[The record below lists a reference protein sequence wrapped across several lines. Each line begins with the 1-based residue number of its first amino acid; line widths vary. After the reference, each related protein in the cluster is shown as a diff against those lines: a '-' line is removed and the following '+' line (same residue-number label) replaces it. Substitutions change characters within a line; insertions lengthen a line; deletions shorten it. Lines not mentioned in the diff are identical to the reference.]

1 MYCQMVTKE
10 KAWKTGKVKIL
21 ARIIAIIVL
30 ELVLVAG
37 IVVVFDPFYQYHAPW
52 FGLKAV
58 LNDRDNQMPGT
69 IRNFDYDSVLIGSS
83 VAENFDSSFLDAEY
97 GINTLKIIR
106 ASGSMADLNYYL
118 ELAHEKQ
125 ELKQIFW
132 CLDIF
137 ALDAST
143 EVTLYGEDVP
153 RYLHTETILDDVTY
167 LYNKEILLEKI
178 PYMLACSM
186 QGLNTGGHA
195 YDWSR
200 GKDFSVEGAKRAYN
214 RTAVAPDVTI
224 QQKDSE
230 TNKDTVDTNV
240 SMLLNEVESH
250 ADITYRFIL
259 PPYSLLWWDS
269 AYLNGDVEQ
278 RFYAL
283 EQVISALLEY
293 ENVEIYYFQA
303 EEDIVCNLDNY
314 MDMIHYTPEINQ
326 YMLEC
331 VVAGEKRLT
340 QENYKEALQNMRDLT
355 ERISKEEIYRYYPL

>member
-1 MYCQMVTKE
+1 
-10 KAWKTGKVKIL
+10 
-21 ARIIAIIVL
+21 
-30 ELVLVAG
+30 
-37 IVVVFDPFYQYHAPW
+37 
-52 FGLKAV
+52 
-58 LNDRDNQMPGT
+58 
-69 IRNFDYDSVLIGSS
+69 
-83 VAENFDSSFLDAEY
+83 
-97 GINTLKIIR
+97 
-106 ASGSMADLNYYL
+106 
-118 ELAHEKQ
+118 
-125 ELKQIFW
+125 LKQIFW

-167 LYNKEILLEKI
+167 LYNKEILLEEI

-214 RTAVAPDVTI
+214 RDAVSPDVAI
-224 QQKDSE
+224 QQKSGE
-230 TNKDTVDTNV
+230 ANKDIVAANIN
-240 SMLLNEVESH
+240 MLLNEVESYPN
-250 ADITYRFIL
+250 ITYRFIL

-269 AYLNGDVEQ
+269 AYLNGDILQ
-278 RFYAL
+278 RFYTL
-283 EQVISALLEY
+283 EQVIPALLEH

-303 EEDIVCNLDNY
+303 EKDIVCNLDNY

-340 QENYKEALQNMRDLT
+340 VENWEKELLRMKELARC
-355 ERISKEEIYRYYPL
+355 ISTEEIYRYYPL